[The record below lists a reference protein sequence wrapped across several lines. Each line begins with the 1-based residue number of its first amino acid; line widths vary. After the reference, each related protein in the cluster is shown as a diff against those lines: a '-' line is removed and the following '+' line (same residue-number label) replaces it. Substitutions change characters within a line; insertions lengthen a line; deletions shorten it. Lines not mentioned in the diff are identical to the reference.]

1 MKLTGSKLL
10 DREQIH
16 NHIRGGLNYVHFSKS
31 LEPEYR
37 TQYWQG
43 AAYEFRY
50 RGAIILSLYIFL
62 SFGIYQTIPDHQVSL
77 AWFKMYVWV
86 GVIISLAWIAS
97 FIPRL
102 NRYFD
107 VYTCVGSLL
116 SVTITF
122 VIVAHISSEIDN
134 VLIHASMMYA
144 IVIIYSLVGMRF
156 YTALIAGWGGG
167 VLGITICHFLDL
179 TIGWT
184 VLHRTYTFS
193 SFLGMALVYATD
205 RQLRANFLQHCI
217 IELNQEELVKQSALL
232 EQLSQQ
238 DALTGLANRRY
249 LTEILDQ
256 HWRYASRHQQPL
268 GLMMIDID
276 YFKLYNDELGHLAGD
291 ECLKKIANALKETT
305 KRSGDVA
312 ARYGGEEFM
321 LILPMTSQK
330 QIQNLSKAL
339 LEHVRELEIPH
350 PNSPISP
357 YLTISIGA
365 ISMIP
370 SPQDSLIHFI
380 DLADQALYQA
390 KSLGRN
396 RYHFSHPHPAPIA

>member
-1 MKLTGSKLL
+1 MKLKGSKIL

-37 TQYWQG
+37 NQYCQG
-43 AAYEFRY
+43 AAYEFRF
-50 RGAIILSLYIFL
+50 RGAIILCLYIYL
-62 SFGIYQTIPDHQVSL
+62 SFGIYQTIPDHQVSI

-86 GVIISLAWIAS
+86 GVIITLAWVMS
-97 FIPRL
+97 FIPQL

-107 VYTCVGSLL
+107 LYTCLGSLI

-122 VIVAHISSEIDN
+122 VIVAHISSDINN

-144 IVIIYSLVGMRF
+144 IVIIYGLVGMRF

-167 VLGITICHFLDL
+167 VLGIIICHIFDL
-179 TIGWT
+179 NIGWT

-217 IELNQEELVKQSALL
+217 IEINQDELVQQSALL

-238 DALTGLANRRY
+238 DSLTGLANRRH

-256 HWRYASRHQQPL
+256 QWRYAVRYQEPL
-268 GLMMIDID
+268 GLLMIDID
-276 YFKLYNDELGHLAGD
+276 YFKIYNDELGHLAGD
-291 ECLKKIANALKETT
+291 ECLKIIATALKDMT

-321 LILPMTSQK
+321 LVLPMTNTI
-330 QIQNLSKAL
+330 QIQRISKL
-339 LEHVRELEIPH
+339 LIQNIRALEITH
-350 PNSPISP
+350 PKSPISP
-357 YLTISIGA
+357 YITISIGA
-365 ISMIP
+365 ISIVP
-370 SPQDSLIHFI
+370 STKDSLIQVI

-390 KSLGRN
+390 KSMGRN
-396 RYHFSHPHPAPIA
+396 QYYLFTSDACPTL

>member
-1 MKLTGSKLL
+1 MKLKGSKIL

-37 TQYWQG
+37 NQYCQG
-43 AAYEFRY
+43 AAYEFRF
-50 RGAIILSLYIFL
+50 RGAIILCLYIYL
-62 SFGIYQTIPDHQVSL
+62 SFGIYQTIPDHQVSI

-86 GVIISLAWIAS
+86 GVIITLAWVMS
-97 FIPRL
+97 FIPQL

-107 VYTCVGSLL
+107 LYTCLGSLI

-122 VIVAHISSEIDN
+122 VIVAHISSDINN

-144 IVIIYSLVGMRF
+144 IVIIYGLVGMRF

-167 VLGITICHFLDL
+167 VLGISICHIFDL
-179 TIGWT
+179 NIGWT

-217 IELNQEELVKQSALL
+217 IEINQDELLQQSALL

-238 DALTGLANRRY
+238 DSLTGLANRRH

-256 HWRYASRHQQPL
+256 QWRYAVRYQEPL
-268 GLMMIDID
+268 GLLMIDID
-276 YFKLYNDELGHLAGD
+276 YFKIYNDELGHLAGD
-291 ECLKKIANALKETT
+291 ECLKVIATALKDMT

-321 LILPMTSQK
+321 LVLPMTNTI
-330 QIQNLSKAL
+330 QIQRISKL
-339 LEHVRELEIPH
+339 LIQNIRALEITH
-350 PNSPISP
+350 PKSPISP
-357 YLTISIGA
+357 YITISIGA
-365 ISMIP
+365 ISIVP
-370 SPQDSLIHFI
+370 STKDSLIQVI

-390 KSLGRN
+390 KSMGRN
-396 RYHFSHPHPAPIA
+396 QYYLFTSDACPTL